1 MFYLLDE
8 KRTVV
13 AKILVQ
19 AGSAED
25 AMVEYANGNFVEISE
40 NFLTNENA
48 VLSCAVDDEKQRDP
62 KLKRAIGVLQNINSD
77 EFKEKNSKRKR
88 GKVDKNDYREVQDDV

>member
-8 KRTVV
+8 KRVVV

-25 AMVEYANGNFVEISE
+25 AIAEYTNGNFVEISE
-40 NFLTNENA
+40 NFLTNEKA
-48 VLSCAVDDEKQRDP
+48 VLSCVVDDEKQNDP
-62 KLKRAIGVLQNINSD
+62 KLKRAIGVLQNINSH

>member
-48 VLSCAVDDEKQRDP
+48 VLSCVVDDEKQRDP